1 MRAQAGAKVAAQGE
15 QTHAKARHHTPRG
28 SPRQPRHR
36 VTAGPAAGA
45 ARAPS
50 VATFP
55 LPPPRKAPPSRVN
68 LAVSARF
75 ITPSWCRTQPN
86 VDHALRSS
94 LEDVGE
100 AKVEPARRACP
111 VYRPPRKWQCGG
123 GGICRVDLLAALF
136 LAAFLPCGLCVGGRP
151 RLPRLGRHRA
161 DWGASTAVDRRGD
174 HAQAASSM
182 NVLVVVFITHTNRD
196 IDSVGLAFFAG
207 V

>member
-75 ITPSWCRTQPN
+75 ITHVRGVGRNRTLIMLSGA
-86 VDHALRSS
+86 ALRTWERPRSS
-94 LEDVGE
+94 LRDAHARYTAPRASGSAVAVESAESISSPLSSSPLSSPAGSAWADDPDYPDSDDTAQTGE
-100 AKVEPARRACP
+100 HRLQSIAEVTTR
-111 VYRPPRKWQCGG
+111 
-123 GGICRVDLLAALF
+123 
-136 LAAFLPCGLCVGGRP
+136 RP
-151 RLPRLGRHRA
+151 R
-161 DWGASTAVDRRGD
+161 
-174 HAQAASSM
+174 AA
-182 NVLVVVFITHTNRD
+182 
-196 IDSVGLAFFAG
+196 
-207 V
+207 